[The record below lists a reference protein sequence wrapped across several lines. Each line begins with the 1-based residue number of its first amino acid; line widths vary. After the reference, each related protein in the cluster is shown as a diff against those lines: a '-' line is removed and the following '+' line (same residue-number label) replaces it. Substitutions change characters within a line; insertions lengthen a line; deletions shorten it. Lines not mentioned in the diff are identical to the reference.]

1 MRTLRLILLPL
12 ALLLLTAWRH
22 PAFSAPTD
30 AASKAGDGV
39 IRGHLIFCNEPER
52 MRLAG
57 AYADQKLQAGHT
69 YTIFFHYHCVAEQG
83 GDFVVALHGNA
94 GQRFRFVGRQGFAD
108 PQRDPPMAGRQAMAR
123 YLSAPERDYRG
134 VGGARFGYR
143 LGPHE
148 TASGILTVCAESD
161 ARLRIYFK
169 HDQYTVPH
177 SSVLMLDTPHHEQE
191 VDLTSG
197 DGSQTFRI
205 GNPET
210 SHNTKLDGAYGILYA
225 FHIQA
230 PPGRKVRIS
239 FSPRGGKGG
248 LVGSLD
254 GKLLQT
260 GICPAT
266 HWGVYCE
273 TATGKNGVRLTTA
286 PVRRCLLP
294 GRVGFSVAVD
304 RTPNPRVPSGWP
316 FPSSRSSLLGRGS
329 LKSLP
334 ASSRERTL

>member
-1 MRTLRLILLPL
+1 MRIIRLTFLPL
-12 ALLLLTAWRH
+12 VLLLMAALRH
-22 PAFSAPTD
+22 PAFAAPTV
-30 AASKAGDGV
+30 AEREAEDG
-39 IRGHLIFCNEPER
+39 ICRGHLIFCNEPER

-57 AYADQKLQAGHT
+57 AYTDELLRAGHT
-69 YTIFFHYHCVAEQG
+69 YTIFFHYHCVAEQA
-83 GDFVVALHGNA
+83 GDFVVALHGSA

-123 YLSAPERDYRG
+123 YLSAPERTYRG

-143 LGPHE
+143 LGPHQI
-148 TASGILTVCAESD
+148 ASGILTVCAESD

-177 SSVLMLDTPHHEQE
+177 ASVVSLDTPRHEQE

-205 GNPET
+205 GNPEK
-210 SHNTKLDGAYGILYA
+210 SRNIQLDGAYGILYA

-273 TATGKNGVRLTTA
+273 TATGKHGVRLTTA
-286 PVRRCLLP
+286 PFGGVFYPVELVFRLL
-294 GRVGFSVAVD
+294 
-304 RTPNPRVPSGWP
+304 
-316 FPSSRSSLLGRGS
+316 
-329 LKSLP
+329 
-334 ASSRERTL
+334 